1 MSPTNVKLSDVFP
14 NCEIPEELSDVCIYT
29 TDANATERTMSVT
42 VQATD
47 IIPYGVIE
55 NFKKY
60 IAEKYALSS
69 FVLKVRYQDLDIA
82 DIDTNLYYSNL
93 IFYVN
98 ELIPGV
104 RHIFQDSFADF
115 SNNTYTVHCKY
126 GIQMIEATGCE
137 EMLKRLVQSQLGC
150 SVDFVFVDECN
161 PEEIEKLKEESIKKL
176 PKIEYVPEKKES
188 NPEKKEEKSPDEPSE
203 IILGK
208 PIKEDPVEI
217 SSISPD
223 DMGDV
228 VIKGIIMNP
237 DSRELRNE
245 KVLYTFFIAD
255 NQSAYSAKCFLTKK
269 QFGEVKGRLKDGV
282 CVKVKGKVQYD
293 NFKKENTI
301 MVNHISE
308 DKMPT
313 RKDNAEIKRVELH
326 MHTKMSQMDGM
337 TDAKTL
343 VKQAIKWGHPAVAIT
358 DHGNVQAFPDAM
370 HAAEKSDLKVIYGME
385 CYLIN
390 DSRTVVYG
398 SSSADTNGEFVVFD
412 IETTGFS
419 AENDRIIEIGAVRVK
434 NREITDTFSVFVNPE
449 RPIPAKITELTG
461 IDDDMVKDA
470 DIIENVIKDF
480 YEFVGDAVLVAHNAS
495 FDTSFIKANAR
506 RCEMPYAFSCIDTLE
521 LARGLVHGIKNYKL
535 NTLCKHFNISLE
547 NHHRA
552 CDDAGATA
560 DLLIEL
566 FKLLNAKDVE
576 KLSDVNTALAGDV
589 DFKTLRP
596 YHCIILAKDLVGLR
610 NLYELISKSCLEYFH
625 KRPRIPKSLLQSKR
639 EGLIIGSACEAG
651 ELYTEILKS
660 PYNPDFDEL
669 EKIIEFYDYLE
680 IQPLGNNQFL
690 IENGTVSGAED
701 LKYINKL
708 IIELGKK
715 YGKMTVATCDVHFM
729 NPEDEIFRRILMAGQ
744 GYSDADSQPPLY
756 FRTTDEML
764 REFDYLGD
772 ELAYEVVVENT
783 NKIAEMTEK
792 INPVPP
798 DKAPPVIEGSDDLL
812 RQLTYD
818 KAISIYGENMPQLVR
833 DRMDVELNSIINNG
847 YSVLYIIAQKLVAKS
862 LSDGYLVGSRGSV
875 GSSFVAFLSGITE
888 VNSLPPHYVCPE
900 CKYNEFLS
908 SEEVGSG
915 YDLPPKNCP
924 ECGAEMI
931 ADGQDIPFETFLGFS
946 GNKEPDIDLNFSGDY
961 QPVAHKYV
969 EELFGTGHVF
979 RAGTVGT
986 VAEKTAYGYVKKY
999 YDERGQYISNAQAE
1013 RLVRGCTGVKRTT
1026 GQHPGGIIVVPTE
1039 RDVHEFSPIQHP
1051 ADDVKSDIITLHFDY
1066 HSIDQNLLKLDIL
1079 GHDDPTVIR
1088 MLEDLTEIDLTKIP
1102 MGDPATMSLFS
1113 STEAL
1118 GVKPED
1124 IESEVGTYAV
1134 PEFGTKFVRQMLLDT
1149 MPTTFSE
1156 LVRIS
1161 GLSHGT
1167 DVWLNNAQDLIKA
1180 GTTTLSKAICTRDDI
1195 MIYLIHHGLPND
1207 MAFKIMES
1215 VRKGK
1220 GLTPDMEAL
1229 MKEHDVP
1236 DWYIMSCKKIKYMF
1250 PKAHAVAYVT
1260 MAYRI
1265 AYCKVHYPKAFYA
1278 TYFTV
1283 RADDFDYILMGG
1295 GKEKLLE
1302 NKRMLEAKGNEMS
1315 DKEKNVVTIMEVC
1328 NEMYARGIKFLPV
1341 DLYKS
1346 HSFKFKPTD
1355 EGLLPPLNA
1364 LPNLGT
1370 NAAKAIEAAREEEEF
1385 GSIEDLQQR
1394 SKVTKTVIEVL
1405 REAGVLKGLPESS
1418 QLTFF

>member
-1 MSPTNVKLSDVFP
+1 MSPTSIKLEDIFKGTD
-14 NCEIPEELSDVCIYT
+14 IPSELSSLYIYSSE
-29 TDANATERTMSVT
+29 ANSNERTMSVT
-42 VQATD
+42 LLSESL
-47 IIPYGVIE
+47 IPYKVIE
-55 NFKKY
+55 DFKSLVQSKFS
-60 IAEKYALSS
+60 LSK
-69 FVLKVRYQDLDIA
+69 FILKVKYQNLTLDT
-82 DIDTNLYYSNL
+82 IDTDLYYSNL

-104 RHIFQDSFADF
+104 RHLFQDSSADYENGTF
-115 SNNTYTVHCKY
+115 TIHCKY
-126 GIQMIEATGCE
+126 GTQMLDATKCE
-137 EMLKRLVQSQLGC
+137 EMLKRLVSAQLGC
-150 SVDFVFVDECN
+150 NAEFVFLDEKD
-161 PEEIEKLKEESIKKL
+161 EEKIEHLMEKTLQKL
-176 PKIEYVPEKKES
+176 PEIKPVTEEKKEKDS
-188 NPEKKEEKSPDEPSE
+188 SSDEPSD

-208 PIKEDPVEI
+208 FIKDDPVPISEI
-217 SSISPD
+217 SSD
-223 DMGDV
+223 ETGDITVKGV
-228 VIKGIIMNP
+228 VMNP

-245 KVLYTFFIAD
+245 KMLLTFFIAD
-255 NQSAYSAKCFLTKK
+255 TKSAYSAKCFLTKK
-269 QFGEVKGRLKDGV
+269 QFALIKGRMKDGV
-282 CVKVKGKVQYD
+282 CVKIKGKVQYD

-301 MVNHISE
+301 MVNHIME
-308 DKMPT
+308 DKMPS
-313 RKDNAEIKRVELH
+313 RSDNAREKRVELH
-326 MHTKMSQMDGM
+326 MHTKMSQMDAM

-343 VKQAIKWGHPAVAIT
+343 VKQAIKWGHKAIAIT

-370 HAAEKSDLKVIYGME
+370 HAAEKSDIKVIYGME

-390 DSRTVVYG
+390 DTASMVFGQTDANLD
-398 SSSADTNGEFVVFD
+398 SEFVVFD

-419 AENDRIIEIGAVRVK
+419 AENDRIIEIGAVKVK
-434 NREITDTFSVFVNPE
+434 GREILDTFNAFVNPE
-449 RPIPAKITELTG
+449 VPIPQKITELTG
-461 IDDDMVKDA
+461 IDDSMVKDA
-470 DIIENVIKDF
+470 DTIDKVLERF
-480 YEFVGDAVLVAHNAS
+480 FEFAKGSVLVAHNAS
-495 FDTSFIKANAR
+495 FDTSFIKTNAKR
-506 RCEMPYAFSCIDTLE
+506 LSLDYPFACLDTLG
-521 LARGLVHGIKNYKL
+521 LARSLVKDTKNHKL
-535 NTLCKHFNISLE
+535 DTLCKHFGVSLE

-552 CDDAGATA
+552 CDDAEATA
-560 DLLIEL
+560 RILLKMFEILDEKEITSISSFNSALSGDMDLKSL
-566 FKLLNAKDVE
+566 KY
-576 KLSDVNTALAGDV
+576 
-589 DFKTLRP
+589 
-596 YHCIILAKDLVGLR
+596 YHCIILVKNLVGLR
-610 NLYELISKSCLEYFH
+610 NLYELTSRSCLDYFY
-625 KRPRIPKSLLQSKR
+625 KKPRIPKSLLQSKR

-651 ELYTEILKS
+651 ELYREILKS
-660 PYNPDFDEL
+660 PYNPDYDEL
-669 EKIIEFYDYLE
+669 EKIIDFYDYLE

-690 IENGTVSGAED
+690 LENQTLSSVED
-701 LKYINKL
+701 LKYINRL

-744 GYSDADSQPPLY
+744 GYTDADNQPPLY

-764 REFDYLGD
+764 KEFEYLGED
-772 ELAYEVVVENT
+772 LAYEVVVENT

-798 DKAPPVIEGSDDLL
+798 DKAPPVIEGSDELL
-812 RQLTYD
+812 RKLTYD
-818 KAISIYGENMPQLVR
+818 KAISIYGENMPQLVK

-888 VNSLPPHYVCPE
+888 VNSLKPHYVCPK
-900 CKYNEFLS
+900 CKYSKFLS

-924 ECGAEMI
+924 ECGEAMI

-961 QPVAHKYV
+961 QGVAHKYV

-986 VAEKTAYGYVKKY
+986 VADKTAYGYVKKY

-1088 MLEDLTEIDLTKIP
+1088 MLEDLTGEDLTKIP
-1102 MGDPATMSLFS
+1102 MGDPETMSLFS
-1113 STEAL
+1113 GTHAL
-1118 GVKPED
+1118 GVTPED

-1149 MPTTFSE
+1149 KPTTFSE

-1167 DVWLNNAQDLIKA
+1167 DVWLNNAQDLIKS

-1195 MIYLIHHGLPND
+1195 MIYLINHGLPND

-1220 GLTPDMEAL
+1220 GLTPEMEEL
-1229 MKEHDVP
+1229 MKENKIP
-1236 DWYIMSCKKIKYMF
+1236 DWYILSCKKIKYMF

-1265 AYCKVHYPKAFYA
+1265 AYCKVHYPMAFYA
-1278 TYFTV
+1278 TYFSV
-1283 RADDFDYILMGG
+1283 RADDFDYTLMGG
-1295 GKEKLLE
+1295 GKAALLE
-1302 NKRMLEAKGNEMS
+1302 NKRAIEAKGNEMS
-1315 DKEKNVVTIMEVC
+1315 DKEKNVITIMEVC

-1346 HSFKFKPTD
+1346 HSFKFIPTD

-1370 NAAKAIEAAREEEEF
+1370 NAAKAIEAARQDEVF
-1385 GSIEDLQQR
+1385 TSIEDLQQR

-1405 REAGVLKGLPESS
+1405 KNSGVLKGLPESS
-1418 QLTFF
+1418 QVTFF

>member
-1 MSPTNVKLSDVFP
+1 
-14 NCEIPEELSDVCIYT
+14 
-29 TDANATERTMSVT
+29 
-42 VQATD
+42 
-47 IIPYGVIE
+47 
-55 NFKKY
+55 
-60 IAEKYALSS
+60 
-69 FVLKVRYQDLDIA
+69 
-82 DIDTNLYYSNL
+82 
-93 IFYVN
+93 
-98 ELIPGV
+98 
-104 RHIFQDSFADF
+104 
-115 SNNTYTVHCKY
+115 
-126 GIQMIEATGCE
+126 
-137 EMLKRLVQSQLGC
+137 
-150 SVDFVFVDECN
+150 
-161 PEEIEKLKEESIKKL
+161 
-176 PKIEYVPEKKES
+176 
-188 NPEKKEEKSPDEPSE
+188 
-203 IILGK
+203 
-208 PIKEDPVEI
+208 
-217 SSISPD
+217 
-223 DMGDV
+223 
-228 VIKGIIMNP
+228 
-237 DSRELRNE
+237 
-245 KVLYTFFIAD
+245 
-255 NQSAYSAKCFLTKK
+255 
-269 QFGEVKGRLKDGV
+269 
-282 CVKVKGKVQYD
+282 
-293 NFKKENTI
+293 
-301 MVNHISE
+301 
-308 DKMPT
+308 
-313 RKDNAEIKRVELH
+313 
-326 MHTKMSQMDGM
+326 M
-337 TDAKTL
+337 TD
-343 VKQAIKWGHPAVAIT
+343 
-358 DHGNVQAFPDAM
+358 DAPE
-370 HAAEKSDLKVIYGME
+370 AEE
-385 CYLIN
+385 
-390 DSRTVVYG
+390 
-398 SSSADTNGEFVVFD
+398 
-412 IETTGFS
+412 
-419 AENDRIIEIGAVRVK
+419 AVRDFF
-434 NREITDTFSVFVNPE
+434 EF
-449 RPIPAKITELTG
+449 AKG
-461 IDDDMVKDA
+461 C
-470 DIIENVIKDF
+470 
-480 YEFVGDAVLVAHNAS
+480 VLVAHNAS
-495 FDTSFIKANAR
+495 FDTSFMKNAAKKFGMEYKFA
-506 RCEMPYAFSCIDTLE
+506 CVDTLG
-521 LARGLVHGIKNYKL
+521 LARAAVKGLKNYKL
-535 NTLCKHFNISLE
+535 DTLCKHFKVSLE

-552 CDDAGATA
+552 CDDAKATA
-560 DLLIEL
+560 EIAINL
-566 FKLLNAKDVE
+566 FNIAKEAIGGDKIAV
-576 KLSDVNTALAGDV
+576 SSFNTAFSGDA
-589 DFKTLRP
+589 DYKSLKY
-596 YHCIILAKDLVGLR
+596 YHCIILVKNLVGLR
-610 NLYELISKSCLEYFH
+610 NLYELTSKSCLEYFY
-625 KRPRIPKSLLQSKR
+625 KKPLMPKSLLQSKR

-651 ELYTEILKS
+651 ELYREILKN
-660 PYNPDFDEL
+660 PYNPDYDEI
-669 EKIIEFYDYLE
+669 EKIISFYDYLE
-680 IQPLGNNQFL
+680 IQPLDNNAFL
-690 IENGTVSGAED
+690 LANGTLSGKED

-708 IIELGKK
+708 IIELGRK
-715 YGKMTVATCDVHFM
+715 YDKMTVATGDVHFM

-744 GYSDADSQPPLY
+744 GYKDADNQPPLY
-756 FRTTDEML
+756 LRTTEEML
-764 REFDYLGD
+764 KEFEYLG
-772 ELAYEVVVENT
+772 ENLAYEVVVTNP

-792 INPVPP
+792 IDPVPP

-888 VNSLPPHYVCPE
+888 VNSLPPHYVCPK

-908 SEEVGSG
+908 SEDVGSG
-915 YDLPPKNCP
+915 YDLPPKACP
-924 ECGAEMI
+924 ECGEAMI

-986 VAEKTAYGYVKKY
+986 IAEKTAYGYVKKY

-1088 MLEDLTEIDLTKIP
+1088 MLEDLTGIDLTKIP
-1102 MGDPATMSLFS
+1102 MGDPDTMSLFS
-1113 STEAL
+1113 STKAL
-1118 GVKPED
+1118 GVEPED

-1236 DWYIMSCKKIKYMF
+1236 DWYILSCKKIKYMF

-1265 AYCKVHYPKAFYA
+1265 AYCKVHHPYAFYA

-1283 RADDFDYILMGG
+1283 RADDFDFTLMGG
-1295 GKEKLLE
+1295 GKQALLE
-1302 NKRMLEAKGNEMS
+1302 NKRALEAKGNEMS

-1346 HSFKFKPTD
+1346 HSFRFIPTE
-1355 EGLLPPLNA
+1355 EGLIPPLNA

-1370 NAAKAIEAAREEEEF
+1370 NAAKAIVQARDEESF
-1385 GSIEDLQQR
+1385 SSIEDLQQR
-1394 SKVTKTVIEVL
+1394 SKVTKTVIEVMKN
-1405 REAGVLKGLPESS
+1405 AGVLGDLPESS
-1418 QLTFF
+1418 QVTFF